1 MNRLNN
7 EHGPALNVTPADIYL
22 DAAATTPPLPGV
34 IEAIQRVQQTAWAN
48 PSSLHHSGLVAA
60 EALERS
66 RLSIAQQL
74 GATPADLICTSGAT
88 ESVHLALLGCLNQ
101 QPPGRLVISAVE
113 HAAVT
118 AAAAQLSGLDW
129 QVELWPVDHQ
139 GVVRLDQLERLLA
152 PPTQMVSMI
161 WGQSE
166 VGAIQPVM
174 AIGQACRERGI
185 LFHTDATQL
194 LPHGRIRWHELP
206 IDLLSVS
213 AHKLQGPR
221 GIGLLLKKK
230 HVGISPLQGGGGQ
243 EQGLRG
249 GTEPVALMAGLA
261 AALQPLPVF
270 DPSSMSIPP
279 GSCPRIRGLRD
290 QLLSHL
296 LELPG
301 VDLCGPCTDHRLP
314 NHISLLLTGRRG
326 QPLSGRHMVRELARR
341 GVAVSSGS
349 ACSSGRRTD
358 SPVLAAMDVAQDRR
372 QSGLRLSL
380 GGWIDDDQLAVVPQ
394 RFAEAMAAAESSA

>member
-1 MNRLNN
+1 MNRLSN
-7 EHGPALNVTPADIYL
+7 EHGPALNVTAADIYL

-34 IEAIQRVQQTAWAN
+34 IEAIQRVQQTAWGN
-48 PSSLHHSGLVAA
+48 PSSLHHSGLLAA

-66 RLSIAQQL
+66 RLTIAQHL
-74 GATPADLICTSGAT
+74 GATPTDLICTSGAT
-88 ESVHLALLGCLNQ
+88 ESVHLALLGCLNK

-113 HAAVT
+113 HTAVT
-118 AAAAQLSGLDW
+118 AAAAQLNALGW

-139 GVVRLDQLERLLA
+139 GMVRLDQLERLLA
-152 PPTQMVSMI
+152 PPTQMVSVI

-166 VGAIQPVM
+166 VGSIQPVM
-174 AIGQACRERGI
+174 AIGRACRDRGI

-194 LPHGRIRWHELP
+194 LPHGRISWNQLP
-206 IDLLSVS
+206 IDLLSMS

-230 HVGISPLQGGGGQ
+230 HVQITPLQGGGGQ
-243 EQGLRG
+243 EQGLRA
-249 GTEPVALMAGLA
+249 GTEPVALMTGLA
-261 AALQPLPVF
+261 AALQTLPSF
-270 DPSSMSIPP
+270 EPCSMVVPP
-279 GSCPRIRGLRD
+279 GACPRIRGQRD
-290 QLLSHL
+290 QLLSQL
-296 LELPG
+296 LGLPG
-301 VDLCGPCTDHRLP
+301 VDLCGPSADHRLP
-314 NHISLLLTGRRG
+314 NHISLLLTGRQG
-326 QPLSGRHMVRELARR
+326 QPLSGRQMVRELARR

-358 SPVLAAMDVAQDRR
+358 SPVLAAMDVAPDRR

-394 RFAEAMAAAESSA
+394 RFAEAMAAAETSV

>member
-34 IEAIQRVQQTAWAN
+34 IEAIQRIQQTAWAN

-118 AAAAQLSGLDW
+118 AAAAQLSGLGW

>member
-118 AAAAQLSGLDW
+118 AAAAQLSGLGW

-394 RFAEAMAAAESSA
+394 RFAEAMAAAESSV

>member
-118 AAAAQLSGLDW
+118 AAAAQLSGLGW

-341 GVAVSSGS
+341 GVAVSSGR

>member
-34 IEAIQRVQQTAWAN
+34 IEAIQRIQQTAWAN

-394 RFAEAMAAAESSA
+394 RFAEAMAAAESSV